1 MMNSK
6 SNSFLRLIGAAG
18 NEKELIERLVH
29 DLGIKTFLDNADS
42 IVLSQK
48 TKNAL
53 EWLNNILYQQ
63 GNIPESLS
71 GLTEIPTKTF
81 TQNNIKELELLTIKD
96 HPELLDVDARQETEA
111 INPPISFINET
122 IIETIQ
128 KPEELSMEVVNQSL
142 TYNKELIKQKL
153 IRYKK
158 TSNNICIANKIP

>member
-18 NEKELIERLVH
+18 NEKELIERLVR

-96 HPELLDVDARQETEA
+96 HPELLDVDARQFYKLLCLKDVIKNFQDEQDYVAVKED
-111 INPPISFINET
+111 FLDYE
-122 IIETIQ
+122 
-128 KPEELSMEVVNQSL
+128 PEQ
-142 TYNKELIKQKL
+142 
-153 IRYKK
+153 
-158 TSNNICIANKIP
+158 

>member
-18 NEKELIERLVH
+18 NEKELIERLVR
-29 DLGIKTFLDNADS
+29 DLGIKTFLYNADS

-53 EWLNNILYQQ
+53 EWLNNILYQK

-81 TQNNIKELELLTIKD
+81 TQNNIKEIELLTIKD
-96 HPELLDVDARQETEA
+96 HPELLDVDARQFYKLLCLKDVIKNFEDE
-111 INPPISFINET
+111 
-122 IIETIQ
+122 Q
-128 KPEELSMEVVNQSL
+128 DYVEEKDDILDFGLEQ
-142 TYNKELIKQKL
+142 
-153 IRYKK
+153 
-158 TSNNICIANKIP
+158 

>member
-18 NEKELIERLVH
+18 NEKELIERLVR

-53 EWLNNILYQQ
+53 EWLNNILYQK

-81 TQNNIKELELLTIKD
+81 TQNNVKEIELLTIKN
-96 HPELLDVDARQETEA
+96 HPELLDVDARQFYKLLCLKDVIKNFEDE
-111 INPPISFINET
+111 
-122 IIETIQ
+122 Q
-128 KPEELSMEVVNQSL
+128 DYVEEKDDILDFGLEQ
-142 TYNKELIKQKL
+142 
-153 IRYKK
+153 
-158 TSNNICIANKIP
+158 

>member
-18 NEKELIERLVH
+18 NEKELIERLVR

-96 HPELLDVDARQETEA
+96 HPELLDVDARQFYKLLCLKDVIKNFQDEQDYIAVKED
-111 INPPISFINET
+111 FLDYE
-122 IIETIQ
+122 
-128 KPEELSMEVVNQSL
+128 PEQ
-142 TYNKELIKQKL
+142 
-153 IRYKK
+153 
-158 TSNNICIANKIP
+158 

>member
-18 NEKELIERLVH
+18 NEKELIERLVR

-53 EWLNNILYQQ
+53 EWLNNILYQK

-81 TQNNIKELELLTIKD
+81 TQNNIKEIELLTIKD
-96 HPELLDVDARQETEA
+96 HPELLDVDARQFYKLLCLKDVIKNFEDE
-111 INPPISFINET
+111 
-122 IIETIQ
+122 Q
-128 KPEELSMEVVNQSL
+128 DYVEEKDDILDFGLEQ
-142 TYNKELIKQKL
+142 
-153 IRYKK
+153 
-158 TSNNICIANKIP
+158 